1 MNKSSIVDAI
11 GNTPLIYLDK
21 LTSDIPA
28 RVAVKLE
35 FMNPGGSI
43 KDRMAYHI
51 IRKGME
57 RGDITP
63 ETTIIE
69 VTSGNTGTSLAMLGA
84 LYGLEVILVVSSK
97 VSAEKVATMKALG
110 ADVVKVDGS
119 FHEQEEATLKIGAE
133 RGKFFYV
140 AQSSNTDNAEAHYL
154 TTGPE
159 IWRDTKGKVTHW
171 VAGIGTG
178 GTLMGTCRFLKEM
191 KSSIKCIGVDPKGS
205 VIYPSFKNM
214 DGFEYSEYQIEGIGS
229 DFVPPLLDFGLI
241 DNIVQVDDIESFRMS
256 RELALREGIF
266 GGGSSGA
273 NILAAFRIASN
284 LTPDNLVV
292 TVIPDSGYKYIT
304 KIYNDEWLSRISE

>member
-21 LTSDIPA
+21 LTSDIPS

-51 IRKGME
+51 IRKGMD

-97 VSAEKVATMKALG
+97 VSLEKVTTMKAFG
-110 ADVVKVDGS
+110 AEVVKVDGT
-119 FHEQEEATLKIGAE
+119 FQEQEEAVLKIGLE

-140 AQSSNTDNAEAHYL
+140 AQSSNPDNAEAHYL

-159 IWRDTKGKVTHW
+159 IWNDTDGKVTHW

-191 KSSIKCIGVDPKGS
+191 KRSIKCIGVDPKGS
-205 VIYPSFKNM
+205 VIYPSFRKIE
-214 DGFEYSEYQIEGIGS
+214 DFEYSEYQIEGIGS
-229 DFVPPLLDFGLI
+229 DFVPPLLDFELI
-241 DNIVQVDDIESFRMS
+241 DDIVQVDDIESFRMS
-256 RELALREGIF
+256 WELALKEGIF

-273 NILAAFRIASN
+273 NILAALRIASN
-284 LTPDNLVV
+284 LTPDDLVV

-304 KIYNDEWLSRISE
+304 KIYNDEWLNRISK